1 MIGYPFPPL
10 LNVVKTSRGKNRMDK
25 QASDKQMLQFS
36 NFPQFIVA
44 NAAYNLTWLR
54 ALANEKEQDNEMGLG
69 ITKL

>member
-1 MIGYPFPPL
+1 
-10 LNVVKTSRGKNRMDK
+10 MDK

-36 NFPQFIVA
+36 IFPQFIVA

-69 ITKL
+69 INKLWLYQGCQYKVDNL